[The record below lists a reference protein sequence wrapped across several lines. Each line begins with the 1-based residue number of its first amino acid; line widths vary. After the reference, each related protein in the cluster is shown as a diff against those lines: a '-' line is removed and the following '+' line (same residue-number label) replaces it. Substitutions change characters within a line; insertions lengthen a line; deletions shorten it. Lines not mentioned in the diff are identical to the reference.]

1 MAQDLLYS
9 DPSTSRV
16 SCVLAVSGIISPA
29 TRSHHSTAAG
39 MAWRIIEAVLGQESG
54 TTKSQNFKDGRLKRT
69 GSIEIEIEIE
79 ANRSHPSDPIPSFY
93 SLVTIIVDEYH
104 EEDADDEDFQ
114 IENVI
119 CTRSAR
125 ICCTQQ
131 QQQQK
136 KKHHDDAQVL
146 IVIVILVILLSTR
159 RRRRTATET
168 TTAAATAATP
178 TTIQSMAASLSSFGC
193 ESRICS

>member
-1 MAQDLLYS
+1 
-9 DPSTSRV
+9 
-16 SCVLAVSGIISPA
+16 
-29 TRSHHSTAAG
+29 

-79 ANRSHPSDPIPSFY
+79 SNRSHPSDPIPSFY

-131 QQQQK
+131 QQQK

-146 IVIVILVILLSTR
+146 IVIVILVILISTR
-159 RRRRTATET
+159 RSSRTATET
-168 TTAAATAATP
+168 TTTTATAAATAAATA
-178 TTIQSMAASLSSFGC
+178 TIQSMAASLSSFGC
-193 ESRICS
+193 EARICS